1 LGVRAFVSTN
11 TPSGPSFHI
20 SDHAA
25 PSATVVAGFSAF
37 GLAGLTAADYLVD
50 HLDLTETGH
59 LTADALPSI
68 TPFEGGRPRHHSRF
82 FSRPDLDLT
91 VFVNELFVP
100 APAADPFADA
110 LLSWTDEHGVSEFV
124 VLSGVPYAHG
134 PDEHDTFYV
143 ASDDYRNHRL
153 ADVDIDPMGRGFLDG
168 INGSLMYRGIES
180 DLRTAVFITPV
191 HAQVPDVSA
200 AIRLIETFDRVYDL
214 GVDAGPLEEFARTVE
229 QYYQDLAA
237 RLEKVEERQTPEDR
251 MYM

>member
-1 LGVRAFVSTN
+1 MPTSHTAD
-11 TPSGPSFHI
+11 PSFHI

-37 GLAGLTAADYLVD
+37 GLAGLTAVDYLVD
-50 HLDLTETGH
+50 HLDLEETGH

-82 FSRPDLDLT
+82 FSRPDLDVT

-100 APAADPFADA
+100 APAADQFVEA
-110 LLSWTDEHGVSEFV
+110 LLSWTDDNDVSEFV

-143 ASDDYRNHRL
+143 ASDDYRDHRL
-153 ADVDIDPMGRGFLDG
+153 ADVDVRPMGRGFLDG
-168 INGSLMYRGIES
+168 VDGALMYRGIKS

-191 HAQVPDVSA
+191 HAQAPDVSA
-200 AIRLIETFDRVYDL
+200 AIRLIETFDRVYDF
-214 GVDAGPLEEFARTVE
+214 GVDAGPLEEFARTIE

-237 RLEKVEERQTPEDR
+237 RLETVDDRQVPEDR

>member
-1 LGVRAFVSTN
+1 MSTN
-11 TPSGPSFHI
+11 PPSEPSFHI

-25 PSATVVAGFSAF
+25 PSATVVAGFSSF
-37 GLAGLTAADYLVD
+37 GLAGLTAADYLVE
-50 HLDLTETGH
+50 HLELEETGH
-59 LTADALPSI
+59 LTVDALPSI
-68 TPFEGGRPRHHSRF
+68 TPFEAGQPRHHSRF
-82 FSRPDLDLT
+82 FSRSDLDLT
-91 VFVNELFVP
+91 VFVNELFLPTPV
-100 APAADPFADA
+100 ADSFAEA

-124 VLSGVPYAHG
+124 VLAGIPYAHG

-143 ASDDYRNHRL
+143 ASDDYRDRRL
-153 ADVDIDPMGRGFLDG
+153 ADTTVRPMGRGFLDG
-168 INGSLMYRGIES
+168 VNGALMYRGIES

-214 GVDAGPLEEFARTVE
+214 GIDAGPLEEFAQTVE
-229 QYYQDLAA
+229 QYYKDLAA

>member
-1 LGVRAFVSTN
+1 MPTSHT
-11 TPSGPSFHI
+11 SDPSFHI
-20 SDHAA
+20 SDRTA

-37 GLAGLTAADYLVD
+37 GLAGLTAVDYLVD
-50 HLDLTETGH
+50 HLDLEETGH

-82 FSRPDLDLT
+82 FSRPDLDVT

-100 APAADPFADA
+100 APAADQFVEA
-110 LLSWTDEHGVSEFV
+110 LLSWTDDNDVSEFV

-143 ASDDYRNHRL
+143 ASDDYRDHRL
-153 ADVDIDPMGRGFLDG
+153 ADVDVRPMGRGFLDG
-168 INGSLMYRGIES
+168 VDGALMYRGIES

-191 HAQVPDVSA
+191 HAQAPDVSA

-214 GVDAGPLEEFARTVE
+214 GVDAGPLEEFARTIE

-237 RLEKVEERQTPEDR
+237 RLETVDDRQVPEDR

>member
-1 LGVRAFVSTN
+1 MSPN
-11 TPSGPSFHI
+11 PSADPSFHI
-20 SDHAA
+20 SDHTA

-37 GLAGLTAADYLVD
+37 GLAGLTAVDYLVE
-50 HLDLTETGH
+50 HLDLEETGH

-68 TPFEGGRPRHHSRF
+68 TPFESGRPRHHSRF

-91 VFVNELFVP
+91 VFVNELFLP
-100 APAADPFADA
+100 APVADSFAEA

-124 VLSGVPYAHG
+124 VLSGIPYAHG

-143 ASDDYRNHRL
+143 ASDDYRDRRL
-153 ADVDIDPMGRGFLDG
+153 VDTDVRPMGRGFLDG
-168 INGSLMYRGIES
+168 VNGALMYRGIES
-180 DLRTAVFITPV
+180 NLRTGVFITPV
-191 HAQVPDVSA
+191 HAQAPDVSA

-214 GVDAGPLEEFARTVE
+214 GIDAGPLEEFAQTVE

-237 RLEKVEERQTPEDR
+237 RLETIEERQTPEDR

>member
-1 LGVRAFVSTN
+1 MPPDNSEK
-11 TPSGPSFHI
+11 PSFHI
-20 SDHAA
+20 SNDAE

-37 GLAGLTAADYLVD
+37 GLAGLTAVDYLVD
-50 HLDLTETGH
+50 HLGLEETGH

-68 TPFEGGRPRHHSRF
+68 TPFEAGRPRHHSRF
-82 FSRPDLDLT
+82 FSRSDLDFT

-100 APAADPFADA
+100 APAADPFADS
-110 LLSWTDEHGVSEFV
+110 LLSWTDDHGVSEFV

-143 ASDDYRNHRL
+143 ASDDYRDGRL
-153 ADVDIDPMGRGFLDG
+153 ADAEVRPMGRGFLDG
-168 INGSLMYRGIES
+168 VDGALMYRGIES

-191 HAQVPDVSA
+191 HAQAPDVSA

-214 GVDAGPLEEFARTVE
+214 GVDAAPLEAFAQSVE

-237 RLEKVEERQTPEDR
+237 RLESVEERQAPEDR